1 MIRGSRFFRPYRW
14 LGRRSLAALLS
25 VLVAGPLV
33 LSGCSQETSSIMTGA
48 QQTGVPVTVGT
59 AAKKDFPV
67 QVRAIG
73 TVEAFSTVTIKT
85 LVAGQITKVAF
96 REGQDVKRGDL
107 LFEIDPVP
115 FQVALQEAE
124 ATLAKD
130 VALKDNAEK
139 EAKRYAL
146 LIEKDLIP
154 RQQYDQV
161 IANLGALEATVKA
174 DAAQVEQSRVK
185 LGYCFLRSPI
195 NGRTGDLSVNRGNI
209 VKENDTKL
217 VVINQVI
224 PIYVTFSVPEQHLA
238 EIRRH
243 QAAGVLAVEA
253 VLPGGEGGPIRG
265 SLDFI
270 SNEVD
275 KTTGTIQ
282 LKGKFANA
290 DRRLWPGQF
299 VNVSLTLAVRR
310 DAVLVPSQAIQTG
323 QEGRYVFVI
332 KPDLTAEMRPVTIGP
347 FLGGDT
353 VIEQGVQAGE
363 QVVTDGQL
371 GLVPG
376 SKVDVKSPE
385 AVREKAP

>member
-1 MIRGSRFFRPYRW
+1 MSYSYRPVRP
-14 LGRRSLAALLS
+14 GPTIVRHSLATLLCA
-25 VLVAGPLV
+25 LVAGPLF
-33 LSGCSQETSSIMTGA
+33 LYGCSRETNSRMTGA
-48 QQTGVPVTVGT
+48 QPRSVPVTVGT
-59 AAKKDFPV
+59 AVQKDFPV
-67 QVRAIG
+67 QIRAIG

-115 FQVALQEAE
+115 FQVALQAAE

-130 VALKDNAEK
+130 VALKENAEK

-185 LGYCFLRSPI
+185 LGYCYLRSPI
-195 NGRTGDLSVNRGNI
+195 DGRTGDLSVNRGNI

-217 VVINQVI
+217 LVINQI
-224 PIYVTFSVPEQHLA
+224 TPTYVTFSVPEQRLA

-243 QAAGVLAVEA
+243 QATGN
-253 VLPGGEGGPIRG
+253 LPVDAFFPGEEGHPIRG
-265 SLDFI
+265 ILDFI

-282 LKGKFANA
+282 LKGKFANT

-299 VNVSLTLAVRR
+299 VNVSLTIAVRS
-310 DAVLVPSQAIQTG
+310 DAVLVPTQAIQTG
-323 QEGRYVFVI
+323 QEGRYVFVV
-332 KPDLTAEMRPVTIGP
+332 KPDLTAEMRPVTAGLS
-347 FLGGDT
+347 LGGDT

-363 QVVTDGQL
+363 HVVTDGQL

-376 SKVDVKSPE
+376 SRVEVKRPE
-385 AVREKAP
+385 AGRENAS

>member
-1 MIRGSRFFRPYRW
+1 
-14 LGRRSLAALLS
+14 
-25 VLVAGPLV
+25 
-33 LSGCSQETSSIMTGA
+33 MTGA
-48 QQTGVPVTVGT
+48 QQKSVPVTVGT
-59 AAKKDFPV
+59 ASKKDFPL

-96 REGQDVKRGDL
+96 QEGQDVKRGDL

-115 FQVALQEAE
+115 FQVALQVAE

-130 VALKDNAEK
+130 LALKENAEK

-146 LIEKDLIP
+146 LVEKDLIP

-161 IANLGALEATVKA
+161 IANLGALEATMKA
-174 DAAQVEQSRVK
+174 DAAQVVQSRVK

-195 NGRTGDLSVNRGNI
+195 DGRTGDLSVNRGNI

-217 VVINQVI
+217 LVINQI
-224 PIYVTFSVPEQHLA
+224 TPIYVTFSVPEQRLA

-243 QAAGVLAVEA
+243 QSTGKLAVEA
-253 VLPGGEGGPIRG
+253 VLPGGESVPIRG

-299 VNVSLTLAVRR
+299 VNVSLTIAVRY
-310 DAVLVPSQAIQTG
+310 DAVLVPAQAIQTG
-323 QEGRYVFVI
+323 QAGQYVFVVR
-332 KPDLTAEMRPVTIGP
+332 PDLTAEMRSVTAGP
-347 FLGGDT
+347 SLGGDT

-376 SKVDVKSPE
+376 SPVEVKRPE
-385 AVREKAP
+385 AGREKAS

>member
-1 MIRGSRFFRPYRW
+1 MIRRSRFFRPFPW
-14 LGRRSLAALLS
+14 FDRRSLAALLS
-25 VLVAGPLV
+25 VLVAGILV
-33 LSGCSQETSSIMTGA
+33 PSGCSRETNSRMTGA
-48 QQTGVPVTVGT
+48 QPRSVPVTVGT
-59 AAKKDFPV
+59 AVQKDFPV
-67 QVRAIG
+67 QIRAIG

-115 FQVALQEAE
+115 FQVALQAAE

-130 VALKDNAEK
+130 VALKENAEK

-185 LGYCFLRSPI
+185 LGYCYLRSPI
-195 NGRTGDLSVNRGNI
+195 DGRTGDLSVNRGNI

-217 VVINQVI
+217 LVINQI
-224 PIYVTFSVPEQHLA
+224 TPTYVTFSVPEQRLA

-243 QAAGVLAVEA
+243 QATGN
-253 VLPGGEGGPIRG
+253 LPVDAFFPGDEGHPIRG
-265 SLDFI
+265 TLDFI

-299 VNVSLTLAVRR
+299 VNVSLTIAVRP
-310 DAVLVPSQAIQTG
+310 DAVLVPTQAIQTG
-323 QEGRYVFVI
+323 QEGRYVFVV
-332 KPDLTAEMRPVTIGP
+332 KPDLTAEMRPVTAGLS
-347 FLGGDT
+347 LGGDT

-376 SKVDVKSPE
+376 SKVEVKRPE
-385 AVREKAP
+385 AGREKAS

>member
-1 MIRGSRFFRPYRW
+1 MSPLYRPVRP
-14 LGRRSLAALLS
+14 GPTIVRPSLATLLCA
-25 VLVAGPLV
+25 LVAGSLF
-33 LSGCSQETSSIMTGA
+33 LSGCSRETNSRMTGA
-48 QQTGVPVTVGT
+48 QQKSVPVTVGT
-59 AAKKDFPV
+59 VSKKDFPV

-115 FQVALQEAE
+115 FQVALQVAE

-130 VALKDNAEK
+130 VALKENAEK

-146 LIEKDLIP
+146 LVEKDLIP

-195 NGRTGDLSVNRGNI
+195 DGRTGDLSANRGNI

-217 VVINQVI
+217 LVINQI
-224 PIYVTFSVPEQHLA
+224 TPIYVTFSVPEQRLA
-238 EIRRH
+238 EIRRN
-243 QAAGVLAVEA
+243 QAAGNLAVEA
-253 VLPGGEGGPIRG
+253 VLPGGEGDPIGG

-310 DAVLVPSQAIQTG
+310 DAVLVPSRAIQTG

-332 KPDLTAEMRPVTIGP
+332 KPDLTAEMRPVTPGQS
-347 FLGGDT
+347 LGEDT

-385 AVREKAP
+385 AVREKAS

>member
-1 MIRGSRFFRPYRW
+1 MIRGSRFFRPFRC
-14 LGRRSLAALLS
+14 LGRRSLAALVFL
-25 VLVAGPLV
+25 LVAGPWF
-33 LSGCSQETSSIMTGA
+33 LSGCSRDTNSKTIGEQRKA
-48 QQTGVPVTVGT
+48 VPVTVAT
-59 AAKKDFPV
+59 AVRRDFPV

-73 TVEAFSTVTIKT
+73 TVEAYSTVTVKSM
-85 LVAGQITKVAF
+85 VAGQITKVAF
-96 REGQDVKRGDL
+96 KEGQDVKKGDL

-115 FQVALQEAE
+115 YEAALKAAE
-124 ATLAKD
+124 ATLARD
-130 VALKDNAEK
+130 VALKENAEK
-139 EAKRYAL
+139 EAKRYAF

-154 RQQYDQV
+154 RQQFDQV
-161 IANLGALEATVKA
+161 TANLAALEATVKV
-174 DAAQVEQSRVK
+174 DAAMVEQSRVK

-195 NGRTGDLSVNRGNI
+195 DGRTGDLSVNGGNV

-217 VVINQVI
+217 VVINQII

-243 QAAGVLAVEA
+243 RAEGNLAVEA
-253 VLPGGEGGPIRG
+253 VLPGGENGSLQG

-275 KTTGTIQ
+275 RTTGTIQ

-310 DAVLVPSQAIQTG
+310 DAVLVPTQAIQTG

-347 FLGGDT
+347 SPEGDT

-371 GLVPG
+371 GLVQG
-376 SKVDVKSPE
+376 SRVEVKSPE
-385 AVREKAP
+385 AGREKTS

>member
-1 MIRGSRFFRPYRW
+1 MIRGSRFFRPFRW
-14 LGRRSLAALLS
+14 FGRRSLAALSS
-25 VLVAGPLV
+25 VLVAGTLV
-33 LSGCSQETSSIMTGA
+33 LPGCSRDSNSKTVGEQRRPA
-48 QQTGVPVTVGT
+48 PVTVGT
-59 AAKKDFPV
+59 AAQKDFPV
-67 QVRAIG
+67 QIRAIG

-85 LVAGQITKVAF
+85 LVAGEITKVAF

-115 FQVALQEAE
+115 FQVALQAAE
-124 ATLAKD
+124 ATMAKD
-130 VALKDNAEK
+130 LALKENAEK

-146 LIEKDLIP
+146 LVEKDLIP

-161 IANLGALEATVKA
+161 VANLGALEATVKA
-174 DAAQVEQSRVK
+174 DAALVEQCRVK

-195 NGRTGDLSVNRGNI
+195 DGRTGNLSVNRGNI
-209 VKENDTKL
+209 VKENETKL
-217 VVINQVI
+217 VIINQI
-224 PIYVTFSVPEQHLA
+224 TPIYVTFSVPEQNLPV
-238 EIRRH
+238 IRER
-243 QAAGVLAVEA
+243 QAAGNLAVEA
-253 VLPGGEGGPIRG
+253 VLPGGQGEPIRG

-310 DAVLVPSQAIQTG
+310 NAVLVPTQAIQTG
-323 QEGRYVFVI
+323 QNGRYIFVVR
-332 KPDLTAEMRPVTIGP
+332 PDLTVEMRPVTTGP
-347 FLGGDT
+347 SLGGDT
-353 VIEQGVQAGE
+353 VIEHGVQAGE

-376 SKVDVKSPE
+376 SRVEVKQPE
-385 AVREKAP
+385 AGGEKPS

>member
-1 MIRGSRFFRPYRW
+1 VS
-14 LGRRSLAALLS
+14 
-25 VLVAGPLV
+25 
-33 LSGCSQETSSIMTGA
+33 
-48 QQTGVPVTVGT
+48 
-59 AAKKDFPV
+59 KKDFPV

-115 FQVALQEAE
+115 FQVALQVAE

-130 VALKDNAEK
+130 VALKENAEK

-146 LIEKDLIP
+146 LVEKDLIP

-195 NGRTGDLSVNRGNI
+195 DGRTGDLSANRGNI

-217 VVINQVI
+217 LVINQI
-224 PIYVTFSVPEQHLA
+224 TPIYVTFSVPEQRLA
-238 EIRRH
+238 EIRRN
-243 QAAGVLAVEA
+243 QAAGNLAVEA
-253 VLPGGEGGPIRG
+253 VLPGGEGDPIGG

-310 DAVLVPSQAIQTG
+310 DAVLVPSRAIQTG

-332 KPDLTAEMRPVTIGP
+332 KPDLTAEMRPVTPGQS
-347 FLGGDT
+347 LGEDT

-385 AVREKAP
+385 AVREKAS

>member
-146 LIEKDLIP
+146 LVEKDLIP

-217 VVINQVI
+217 VVINQI
-224 PIYVTFSVPEQHLA
+224 TPIYVTFSVPEQHLA
-238 EIRRH
+238 GIRRH

-332 KPDLTAEMRPVTIGP
+332 KPDLTAEMRPVTAGP
-347 FLGGDT
+347 SLGGDT

-385 AVREKAP
+385 AVREKAS

>member
-1 MIRGSRFFRPYRW
+1 MIRGSRFFRPFRFR
-14 LGRRSLAALLS
+14 GRRSLAALLS
-25 VLVAGPLV
+25 LLIAAPLV
-33 LSGCSQETSSIMTGA
+33 FSGCSRDSNSRTAGEQRRA
-48 QQTGVPVTVGT
+48 VPVTVVT
-59 AAKKDFPV
+59 AVQKDFPV

-85 LVAGQITKVAF
+85 LVAGEITKVAF

-115 FQVALQEAE
+115 FQVALQVAE
-124 ATLAKD
+124 ATMAKD
-130 VALKDNAEK
+130 LALKENAEK

-146 LIEKDLIP
+146 LVEKDLIP

-161 IANLGALEATVKA
+161 VANLGALEATVKA

-195 NGRTGDLSVNRGNI
+195 DGRTGDLSVNRGNI

-217 VVINQVI
+217 VVINQIV
-224 PIYVTFSVPEQHLA
+224 PIYVTFSVPEQRLA

-243 QAAGVLAVEA
+243 QATGNLSVDVM
-253 VLPGGEGGPIRG
+253 LPGDEERPIRG
-265 SLDFI
+265 TLDFL

-275 KTTGTIQ
+275 KTTGTIL

-310 DAVLVPSQAIQTG
+310 DAVLVPAQAIQTG
-323 QEGRYVFVI
+323 QEGLYVFVV
-332 KPDLTAEMRPVTIGP
+332 KPDLTAEMRPVTPGQS
-347 FLGGDT
+347 LGGDT
-353 VIEQGVQAGE
+353 VIEQGVKPGE

-376 SKVDVKSPE
+376 SKVEVKQPE
-385 AVREKAP
+385 AGREKTS

>member
-332 KPDLTAEMRPVTIGP
+332 KPDLTAEMRPVTAGP
-347 FLGGDT
+347 SLGGDT

-371 GLVPG
+371 ALVPG
-376 SKVDVKSPE
+376 SRVDVKSPE
-385 AVREKAP
+385 AVREKAS

>member
-1 MIRGSRFFRPYRW
+1 MMRRSRFLRPCR
-14 LGRRSLAALLS
+14 LIGRRSLAALLS

-33 LSGCSQETSSIMTGA
+33 PSGCSRDSNSRTIAEPRKA
-48 QQTGVPVTVGT
+48 VPVTVGT
-59 AAKKDFPV
+59 AVKKDFPV

-73 TVEAFSTVTIKT
+73 TVEAFETVTIKT

-115 FQVALQEAE
+115 FQVALQAAE
-124 ATLAKD
+124 ATLARD

-146 LIEKDLIP
+146 LVEKDLIP

-195 NGRTGDLSVNRGNI
+195 DGRTGDLSVNRGNI
-209 VKENDTKL
+209 VKENETKL
-217 VVINQVI
+217 LVINQI
-224 PIYVTFSVPEQHLA
+224 TPIYVMFSVPEQRLA
-238 EIRRH
+238 DIRLH
-243 QAAGVLAVEA
+243 QATGVLAVEA
-253 VLPGGEGGPIRG
+253 ILPWEEGGPIRV

-299 VNVSLTLAVRR
+299 VNVSLPLAVRR

-332 KPDLTAEMRPVTIGP
+332 KPDLTAEMRPVTPGQS
-347 FLGGDT
+347 LGGDT

-371 GLVPG
+371 GLLSG

-385 AVREKAP
+385 AAREKAS

>member
-1 MIRGSRFFRPYRW
+1 MIRGSRFFRQFRW
-14 LGRRSLAALLS
+14 FGHRSLAVPLS
-25 VLVAGPLV
+25 VLVAGSLV
-33 LSGCSQETSSIMTGA
+33 LSGCSRNSNSKTIAGPRKA
-48 QQTGVPVTVGT
+48 VPVTVGT
-59 AAKKDFPV
+59 AVKKDFPV
-67 QVRAIG
+67 QIRAIG

-115 FQVALQEAE
+115 FQVALQVAE

-130 VALKDNAEK
+130 QALKENAEK

-146 LIEKDLIP
+146 LVEKDLIP

-174 DAAQVEQSRVK
+174 DAAQVEQRRVI

-195 NGRTGDLSVNRGNI
+195 DGRTGDLSVNRGNI

-217 VVINQVI
+217 VVINQI
-224 PIYVTFSVPEQHLA
+224 TPIYVMFSVPEQHLA
-238 EIRRH
+238 EIRQRH
-243 QAAGVLAVEA
+243 AEGNLAVEA
-253 VLPGGEGGPIRG
+253 VLPGGEGDPVRG
-265 SLDFI
+265 RLDFI

-275 KTTGTIQ
+275 RTTGTIQ
-282 LKGKFANA
+282 LKGKFANT

-299 VNVSLTLAVRR
+299 VTVSLTLAVRR
-310 DAVLVPSQAIQTG
+310 DAVLIPAQAIQTG
-323 QEGRYVFVI
+323 QSGQYIFVVR
-332 KPDLTAEMRPVTIGP
+332 PDLTVEMRTVTTGP
-347 FLGGDT
+347 SLGGET
-353 VIEQGVQAGE
+353 VIEKGVRGGE

-376 SKVDVKSPE
+376 SRVEVKRPE
-385 AVREKAP
+385 AGGEKAS

>member
-1 MIRGSRFFRPYRW
+1 MIRRSRFFRPFPW
-14 LGRRSLAALLS
+14 VGSRSLAALLS
-25 VLVAGPLV
+25 VLVAGV
-33 LSGCSQETSSIMTGA
+33 LAPSGCSRETNSRMTGA
-48 QQTGVPVTVGT
+48 QPRSVPVTVGT
-59 AAKKDFPV
+59 AVQKDFPV
-67 QVRAIG
+67 QIRAIG

-115 FQVALQEAE
+115 FQVALQAAE

-130 VALKDNAEK
+130 VALRENAEK

-185 LGYCFLRSPI
+185 LGYCYLRSPI
-195 NGRTGDLSVNRGNI
+195 DGRTGDLSVNRGNI

-217 VVINQVI
+217 LVINQI
-224 PIYVTFSVPEQHLA
+224 TPTYVTFSVPEQRLA

-243 QAAGVLAVEA
+243 QATGN
-253 VLPGGEGGPIRG
+253 LPVDAFFPGEEGHPIRG
-265 SLDFI
+265 TLDFI

-275 KTTGTIQ
+275 KATGTIQ

-299 VNVSLTLAVRR
+299 VNVSLTIAVRS
-310 DAVLVPSQAIQTG
+310 DAVLVPTQAIQTG
-323 QEGRYVFVI
+323 QEGRYVFVV
-332 KPDLTAEMRPVTIGP
+332 KPDLTAEMRPVTAGLS
-347 FLGGDT
+347 LGGDT

-376 SKVDVKSPE
+376 SRVEVKRPE
-385 AVREKAP
+385 AGREKAS